1 MPRAIE
7 GFKTVHDTVHG
18 SIKVEGVLLELME
31 TPEVQRLHSIR
42 QLGLAYLVFPG
53 ANHTRFEHS
62 LGTAHIANRM
72 GRELGLKPD
81 EALLIRVAG
90 MLHDLGHGP
99 FSHTLEY
106 LHHQHKGLDH
116 MDITKG
122 LITGELSL
130 FPTEGKKRGSKGAK
144 GTGDIHS
151 EAVLDDERKAGRIPA
166 ILEKYGLDPEE
177 VAGLIAG
184 PLPND
189 DGTLDIFT
197 TARSSQTVFCTR
209 RYLHECIHGP
219 LDADQVDFLLRDS
232 HYTGV
237 AHGVLDVDRL
247 MQTLAIHNNELVV
260 DKSGLNAVEGMMVAR
275 ALMYS
280 SVYFHKTVRIAE
292 VMLSRA
298 VERLDLDEDELTA
311 IAKMVDMDLMH
322 YLEAQG
328 GLQSA
333 IVKALRLRHL
343 FKTAYVATPEELN
356 GEGSGTVDDSKL
368 EALQDLEDVRKRRE
382 HEDEI
387 ARRVS
392 APDGMVAI
400 DIPAKEVIVSEP
412 RIHKTGILIL
422 DKGKVR
428 PLEKF
433 TPLAR
438 ALELRPVPSWIVMVS
453 CAKKYR
459 EAVAKMAPKVLFD
472 S

>member
-1 MPRAIE
+1 MAE
-7 GFKTVHDTVHG
+7 EFKTVHDTIHG
-18 SIKVEGVLLELME
+18 SIKVDGVLLELME
-31 TPEVQRLHSIR
+31 TPEVQRLHAIR
-42 QLGLAYLVFPG
+42 QLGFAYLVFPG

-62 LGTAHIANRM
+62 LGTSHVAKRM
-72 GRELGLKPD
+72 ARELGLKDD
-81 EALLIRVAG
+81 EDRMIRVAG

-99 FSHTLEY
+99 YSHTLEY

-116 MDITKG
+116 MEFTKG
-122 LITGELSL
+122 IITGDVDL
-130 FPTEGKKRGSKGAK
+130 FEAEGKKK
-144 GTGDIHS
+144 GTKDEHA
-151 EAVLDDERKAGRIPA
+151 EAMLDGERGAGRIPS
-166 ILEKYGLDPEE
+166 ILEKHGLDPED
-177 VAGLIAG
+177 VAGLITG

-189 DGTLDIFT
+189 DGTLDVFT
-197 TARSSQTVFCTR
+197 TARSTQTVFCTR
-209 RYLHECIHGP
+209 RYLNECIHGP
-219 LDADQVDFLLRDS
+219 LDADQVDFLLRDA

-247 MQTLAIHNNELVV
+247 MQTLAVHNNELVV
-260 DKSGLNAVEGMMVAR
+260 DKSGVNAVEGMMVAR

-298 VERLDLDEDELTA
+298 VERLDLDGDALAA
-311 IAKMVDMDLMH
+311 IARMVDMDLLH
-322 YLEAQG
+322 YLETKG
-328 GLQSA
+328 GMAASM
-333 IVKALRLRHL
+333 VKALRLRHL
-343 FKTAYVATPEELN
+343 YKAAYVATREELN
-356 GEGSGTVDDSKL
+356 GKDRGDKEDDSSL
-368 EALQDLEDVRKRRE
+368 EALQELEDMAHRRE
-382 HEDEI
+382 REDEI

-392 APDGMVAI
+392 APEGTVAI
-400 DIPAKEVIVSEP
+400 DIPAKEVILSEP

-459 EAVAKMAPKVLFD
+459 DAVAKMAPKVLFGK
-472 S
+472 

>member
-1 MPRAIE
+1 MAE
-7 GFKTVHDTVHG
+7 EFKTVHDTIHG
-18 SIKVEGVLLELME
+18 SIKVDGVLLELME
-31 TPEVQRLHSIR
+31 TPEVQRLHAIR
-42 QLGLAYLVFPG
+42 QLGFAYLVFPG

-62 LGTAHIANRM
+62 LGTSHVAKRM
-72 GRELGLKPD
+72 ARELGLKDD
-81 EALLIRVAG
+81 EDTMIRVAG

-99 FSHTLEY
+99 YSHTLEY
-106 LHHQHKGLDH
+106 LHHQHNGLDH
-116 MDITKG
+116 MEITKG
-122 LITGELSL
+122 VITGDVEL
-130 FPTEGKKRGSKGAK
+130 FEAEGRKKGSRGAK
-144 GTGDIHS
+144 GTTDVHA
-151 EAVLDDERKAGRIPA
+151 EAMLDGERKAGRIPS
-166 ILEKYGLDPEE
+166 ILEKHGLDPED
-177 VAGLIAG
+177 VAGLITG

-189 DGTLDIFT
+189 DGTLDVFT

-209 RYLHECIHGP
+209 RYLNECIHGP
-219 LDADQVDFLLRDS
+219 LDADQVDFLLRDA

-247 MQTLAIHNNELVV
+247 MQTLTIHNNELVV
-260 DKSGLNAVEGMMVAR
+260 DKSGVNAVEGMMVAR

-298 VERLDLDEDELTA
+298 VERLDPTEDDLAA
-311 IAKMVDMDLMH
+311 IARMVDMDLLH

-328 GLQSA
+328 GLAASM
-333 IVKALRLRHL
+333 VKALKLRHL
-343 FKTAYVATPEELN
+343 YKAAYVATREELN
-356 GEGSGTVDDSKL
+356 GKDRGEKEDDSSL
-368 EALQDLEDVRKRRE
+368 EALQELEDIGRRRDR
-382 HEDEI
+382 EDEI

-392 APDGMVAI
+392 APEGMVAI
-400 DIPAKEVIVSEP
+400 DIPAKEVVLSEP

-459 EAVAKMAPKVLFD
+459 DAVAKMAPKILFD
-472 S
+472 K

>member
-1 MPRAIE
+1 MVEPY
-7 GFKTVHDTVHG
+7 KTVHDTVHG
-18 SIKVEGVLLELME
+18 SIKVEGVLLELMD

-62 LGTAHIANRM
+62 LGTSHIAKRM
-72 GRELGLKPD
+72 ARELELKD
-81 EALLIRVAG
+81 EEATMIRVAG
-90 MLHDLGHGP
+90 LLHDLGHGP

-116 MDITKG
+116 MEITKG
-122 LITGELSL
+122 IITGKVQL
-130 FPTEGKKRGSKGAK
+130 FEAEGKKKGAK
-144 GTGDIHS
+144 GSGDVHS
-151 EAVLDDERKAGRIPA
+151 EAMMDAERKGGRVPA
-166 ILEKYGLDPEE
+166 ILERHGLDPEE

-189 DGTLDIFT
+189 DGTLDVFT
-197 TARSSQTVFCTR
+197 TARSSQAVFCTR

-219 LDADQVDFLLRDS
+219 LDADQVDFLLRDA

-247 MQTLAIHNNELVV
+247 IQTLAVHNNELVV
-260 DKSGLNAVEGMMVAR
+260 DKSGVNAVEGMLVAR

-298 VERLDLDEDELTA
+298 VERLDPSEEDLAA
-311 IAKMVDMDLMH
+311 ISKMVDMDLMH
-322 YLEAQG
+322 YLEGQG
-328 GLQSA
+328 GLQA
-333 IVKALRLRHL
+333 AMVKALRLRHL
-343 FKTAYVATPEELN
+343 YKTAYVATREELN
-356 GEGSGTVDDSKL
+356 GKDKGEKEDDANL
-368 EALQDLEDVRKRRE
+368 DALKELEDISRRRDK
-382 HEDEI
+382 EDEL

-392 APDGMVAI
+392 APDGSVAI
-400 DIPAKEVIVSEP
+400 DIPAKEVILSEP

-428 PLEKF
+428 PLERF

-453 CAKKYR
+453 CAKRYR
-459 EAVAKMAPKVLFD
+459 EAVAKMAPKVLFGT
-472 S
+472 

>member
-1 MPRAIE
+1 MAE
-7 GFKTVHDTVHG
+7 EYKTVHDTVHG
-18 SIKVEGVLLELME
+18 SIKVDGVLLELME

-42 QLGLAYLVFPG
+42 QLALAYLVFPG

-72 GRELGLKPD
+72 ARELSLKPE
-81 EALLIRVAG
+81 EAKLIRVAG

-116 MDITKG
+116 MAITKG
-122 LITGELSL
+122 LITGELDM
-130 FPTEGKKRGSKGAK
+130 FAPEGKKRGAKGAK

-151 EAVLDDERKAGRIPA
+151 EAILDGERRGGRIPK
-166 ILEKYGLDPEE
+166 ILEEYGLDPEE

-189 DGTLDIFT
+189 DGTLEVFAS
-197 TARSSQTVFCTR
+197 ARHSQTVFCSR

-219 LDADQVDFLLRDS
+219 LDADQVDFLLRDA

-247 MQTLAIHNNELVV
+247 MQTLAIQNNELVV
-260 DKSGLNAVEGMMVAR
+260 EKSGINAVEGMMVAR

-280 SVYFHKTVRIAE
+280 SVYFHRTVRIAE

-298 VERLDLDEDELTA
+298 VERLDLDEEDLA
-311 IAKMVDMDLMH
+311 AVSRMVDMDLLT
-322 YLEAQG
+322 YLESQG
-328 GLQSA
+328 GFQSS

-343 FKTAYVATPEELN
+343 YKAAYIATREELN
-356 GEGSGTVDDSKL
+356 GKDKGEEDYT
-368 EALQDLEDVRKRRE
+368 ALLALRELEDVRKRRE
-382 HEDEI
+382 REDEI
-387 ARRVS
+387 ARRIS
-392 APDGMVAI
+392 APEGTVSI
-400 DIPAKEVIVSEP
+400 DIPAKEVLLSEP

-422 DKGKVR
+422 DKGKLR
-428 PLEKF
+428 PLERY

-438 ALELRPVPSWIVMVS
+438 ALEIRDVPSWVIMVS
-453 CAKKYR
+453 CAKRYR
-459 EAVAKMAPKVLFD
+459 EATARMAPKVLFGT
-472 S
+472 